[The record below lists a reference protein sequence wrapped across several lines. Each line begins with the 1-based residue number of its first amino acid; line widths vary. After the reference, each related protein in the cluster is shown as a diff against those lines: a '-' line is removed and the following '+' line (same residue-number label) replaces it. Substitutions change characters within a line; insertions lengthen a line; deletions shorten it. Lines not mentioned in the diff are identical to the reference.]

1 MLEVIGVP
9 DFEALIEQIPKAL
22 RLDRPLDLPPPLSEA
37 EVVKLLGE
45 IAEENRAAGL
55 ISFAG
60 AGSYD
65 HFIPSVVDHLISR
78 SEFYTAYTP
87 YQCEVSQGTLQA
99 IYEFQSLVAE
109 LTGMEVANASLYDG
123 GSALA
128 EAVHLCRSAARRPE
142 VVVAESVHP
151 HYRTIVETYCQ
162 GLEVPIRSAPLAGGV
177 TDLDEV
183 RRLVG
188 NETACLLVQHPNF
201 FGCLEP
207 VAEMSDIVR
216 GAGGLFVVD
225 IDPTSLGILVPPGEY
240 GCDVAVGEGQALGIP
255 QSYGGPYLGL
265 FATRRDLVRL
275 LPGRLVGATT
285 DARGTRGYVL
295 TLQTREQHIRRER
308 ATSNICTNQ
317 ALCALAA
324 TIYLSLLGKQGM
336 RRLGE
341 LCLQKSHYL
350 VAKLTE
356 IDGVERRFGVPFF
369 KECAVRLPLPASEV
383 IDSLMKKGYLPGV
396 DLGGFRED
404 LADSLLIAVTEMRT
418 REEMDR
424 FAADF
429 AEVVR
434 RGEGSP

>member
-1 MLEVIGVP
+1 MLEIIGVP
-9 DFEALIEQIPKAL
+9 AFEALLEQIPKAL
-22 RLDRPLDLPPPLSEA
+22 RMDRPLDLPPPLSEA

-128 EAVHLCRSAARRPE
+128 EAVHLCRSASRRPE
-142 VVVAESVHP
+142 VVVAESIHP
-151 HYRTIVETYCQ
+151 HYRTIVETYCR

-183 RRLVG
+183 RRLVTE
-188 NETACLLVQHPNF
+188 ETACLLVQHPNF
-201 FGCLEP
+201 LGCLEP

-216 GAGGLFVVD
+216 RVGCLFVVD
-225 IDPTSLGILVPPGEY
+225 IDPTSLGILAPPGEY

-285 DARGTRGYVL
+285 DAQGTRGYVL

-324 TIYLSLLGKQGM
+324 AIYLSLLGRQGM
-336 RRLGE
+336 RKLGE

-356 IDGVERRFGVPFF
+356 IDGVERRYDAPFF
-369 KECAVRLPLPASEV
+369 KECAIRLPLPASV
-383 IDSLMKKGYLPGV
+383 VVHSLVEKGYLAGV
-396 DLGGFRED
+396 DLGGFSKD
-404 LADSLLIAVTEMRT
+404 MADSLLVAVTERRT

-429 AEVVR
+429 ARVVR
-434 RGEGSP
+434 GGQGSP